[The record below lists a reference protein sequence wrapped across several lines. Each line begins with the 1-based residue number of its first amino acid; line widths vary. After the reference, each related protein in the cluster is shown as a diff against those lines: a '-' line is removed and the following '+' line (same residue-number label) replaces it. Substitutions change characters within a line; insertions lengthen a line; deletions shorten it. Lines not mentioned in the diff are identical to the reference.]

1 MRIGGRADKGTGL
14 SPEPLSVWSGSG
26 LGESAVVAGEVGDS
40 VLDRVVNGDVGSGTG
55 ALGAA
60 SVPGLVGSTAVVG
73 EVGDSLPDRAV
84 RALSEPVSVWSGSG
98 LGESAV
104 VAGEVGAGGLDR
116 AAKGDVSAAAVLGA
130 ALVLRAA
137 LMPGLDDPVVASR
150 GVRVVVSGRTVV
162 SRNGSNHRA
171 SSAAQPPNRNA
182 VGSSRRAVR

>member
-26 LGESAVVAGEVGDS
+26 LGESAVVVGEIGDS
-40 VLDRVVNGDVGSGTG
+40 VPDRAVDGDVGSSTG

-60 SVPGLVGSTAVVG
+60 SVPGLVEST
-73 EVGDSLPDRAV
+73 
-84 RALSEPVSVWSGSG
+84 
-98 LGESAV
+98 V

-116 AAKGDVSAAAVLGA
+116 AAKGDVSAATVLGA
-130 ALVLRAA
+130 ALVLGAA
-137 LMPGLDDPVVASR
+137 VVPGLDGPVLARR
-150 GVRVVVSGRTVV
+150 GARTVVSGRKVV

-171 SSAAQPPNRNA
+171 SSAAHPPNRNA